1 MKLTGQVVLVT
12 GAGGGIGRAVALRF
26 AREGAALA
34 LASRTKSELQKVSD
48 EVQALGQAAL
58 ALPTDVTK
66 EDQVADLVSATFERF
81 GRLDCLVTAAG
92 AAHFGSVRESKLDE
106 WEAMYEANLRGVYLT
121 CRAVFDRMTLQGH
134 GTIINILSIAAA
146 RTISGSAGYTA
157 SKQGALGFTRIL
169 AEEARP
175 YGIRVGALLPGAVDT
190 PLWDAVPDA
199 PDRTKMLRPQDVAEA
214 ACFMATQPLHVALEE
229 LRLLP
234 IGGIL

>member
-12 GAGGGIGRAVALRF
+12 GAGRGIGRAVALRF

-34 LASRTKSELQKVSD
+34 LASRTNSEIRKVAD

-66 EDQVADLVSATFERF
+66 EDQVAELVRATLGRF

-92 AAHFGSVRESKLDE
+92 AAYFGPVRESKLDE

-134 GTIINILSIAAA
+134 GTIINILSIAAV

-157 SKQGALGFTRIL
+157 SKQGALGFTRVL
-169 AEEARP
+169 AEEARLH
-175 YGIRVGALLPGAVDT
+175 GIRVGALLPGAVDT
-190 PLWDAVPDA
+190 PLWDVLPHA
-199 PDRTKMLRPQDVAEA
+199 PDRTKMLRPRDVAEA
-214 ACFMATQPLHVALEE
+214 ACFMATQPPHVALEE
-229 LRLLP
+229 LHLLP